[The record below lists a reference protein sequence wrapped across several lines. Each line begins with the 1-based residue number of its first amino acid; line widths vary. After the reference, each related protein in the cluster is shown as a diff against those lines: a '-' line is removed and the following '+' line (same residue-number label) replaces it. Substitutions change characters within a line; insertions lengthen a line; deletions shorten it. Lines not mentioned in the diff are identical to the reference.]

1 MPPCAP
7 GLAILLLV
15 LAGSPTVRASTDYTI
30 SAHAVEDINFSDGQ
44 SKNGNVKL
52 NHKLKFGPHGNHWH
66 LIGLQFSSVAL
77 AQGATV
83 SQATVKFTAKKAGS
97 GSLTLRLRAVLEASD
112 TALDDSLL
120 TTRTLSTAEVSWAVG
135 TWLSGQEYETPDIG
149 SLVTEICGQASWT
162 SGRKVTLLVFLES
175 DQTSTDRQLD

>member
-66 LIGLQFSSVAL
+66 LIGLQFRSPDVGLIAKASANRVAAVSPSSVAL

-97 GSLTLRLRAVLEASD
+97 GSLTLRLRAVLEAS
-112 TALDDSLL
+112 
-120 TTRTLSTAEVSWAVG
+120 
-135 TWLSGQEYETPDIG
+135 
-149 SLVTEICGQASWT
+149 
-162 SGRKVTLLVFLES
+162 GRPS
-175 DQTSTDRQLD
+175 D